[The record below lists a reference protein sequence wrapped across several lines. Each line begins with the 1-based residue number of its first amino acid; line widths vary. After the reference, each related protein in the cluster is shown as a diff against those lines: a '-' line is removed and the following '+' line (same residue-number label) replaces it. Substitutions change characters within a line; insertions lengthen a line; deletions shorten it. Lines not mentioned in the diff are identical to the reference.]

1 MDHHA
6 KCQGVLVIYVAGT
19 TLPDLSM
26 CKPGEVVVLEGAVL
40 YMAPNGEV
48 GFPWPDEPSN

>member
-6 KCQGVLVIYVAGT
+6 KCQGVLVVYVAGT